1 MSVISI
7 ETAALSRSR
16 LAKGF
21 NGDSINLNRRVSS
34 VEEMNNG
41 YRAAGKIAP
50 PCVCTV
56 ASAPVKGVAAGAVTA
71 FDDYS
76 HTIYKLRADA
86 QGEMKRYMDDMSA
99 VAAECGVKELS
110 LASVCVFSDKILAS
124 SVGSVKVFVC
134 SHAGVS
140 EISSDNGEFKFSD
153 LSDLQD
159 GGFIV
164 VLGAE
169 CAAYADA
176 ELIGIVTSQSD
187 NIKAVSKALFTS
199 LNKVAGNADIT
210 AVFFKITA
218 EDKAVKPESAVAA
231 AAVETVIEKKAEDK
245 PEVKK
250 EAAAEEKT
258 AENKND
264 EEKAND
270 ESIENAEN
278 EESASS
284 EDSSF
289 DEDDV
294 FAEFDDEEEEESD
307 KKQLSAGKKLLG
319 LIPFIVLAA
328 LVGIVLAVYVFTGP
342 KKDDL
347 MKTTTPSSDID
358 ANADIN
364 EPVTEH
370 DTKNNEETTTETET
384 TTAASGQT
392 TTTQAN
398 AQTTTT
404 RANNNQPQP
413 PTVPPTTPPTAPP
426 TQPPTTPS
434 TAPPTTEATT
444 TPPTTNPPTT
454 QPTTRITDQGNHKPF
469 G

>member
-7 ETAALSRSR
+7 ETAALSKSR
-16 LAKGF
+16 LTKGF

-86 QGEMKRYMDDMSA
+86 QSEMKRYTDDMSA

-110 LASVCVFSDKILAS
+110 LASVCIFSDKILAS
-124 SVGSVKVFVC
+124 SAGRVKVFVC
-134 SHAGVS
+134 SQSGVS
-140 EISSDNGEFKFSD
+140 EISSDSGEFKFSD
-153 LSDLQD
+153 LSDLSD

-199 LNKVAGNADIT
+199 LNKVAGGADIT

-218 EDKAVKPESAVAA
+218 SKKALDPDIAEAA
-231 AAVETVIEKKAEDK
+231 AAETVIDKKAEDK
-245 PEVKK
+245 PEIKQEPAADEKPAEK
-250 EAAAEEKT
+250 E
-258 AENKND
+258 ND
-264 EEKAND
+264 EEKVND
-270 ESIENAEN
+270 ESSENAE
-278 EESASS
+278 SAAYD
-284 EDSSF
+284 DSSF
-289 DEDDV
+289 DEDDI
-294 FAEFDDEEEEESD
+294 FAEFDDEDEEENE
-307 KKQLSAGKKLLG
+307 KKQLSVGKKLIG

-347 MKTTTPSSDID
+347 MKTTTPASDID
-358 ANADIN
+358 ANAGID
-364 EPVTEH
+364 EPVTEP
-370 DTKNNEETTTETET
+370 DSKNSEETTTEAET
-384 TTAASGQT
+384 TTATPGQT
-392 TTTQAN
+392 TTTQA
-398 AQTTTT
+398 AGHTTT
-404 RANNNQPQP
+404 RANNNNTQPNTQP
-413 PTVPPTTPPTAPP
+413 PTTHPTAPPTEPPTTPPTAPP
-426 TQPPTTPS
+426 TTEPP
-434 TAPPTTEATT
+434 T
-444 TPPTTNPPTT
+444 TPPTTNSPTT

>member
-7 ETAALSRSR
+7 ETAALSKSR

-56 ASAPVKGVAAGAVTA
+56 ASAPIKGVAAGAVTA

-86 QGEMKRYMDDMSA
+86 QGEMKRYSDDMAS
-99 VAAECGVKELS
+99 VAAECGVNELS

-124 SVGSVKVFVC
+124 SVGRVKIFVR
-134 SHAGVS
+134 SQSGVS

-169 CAAYADA
+169 CAAYADT
-176 ELIGIVTSQSD
+176 ELIEIVTSQSD

-199 LNKVAGNADIT
+199 LNKVAKGADIT

-218 EDKAVKPESAVAA
+218 DKKSVEPETVVS
-231 AAVETVIEKKAEDK
+231 AAVEDVPVTEKEADAK
-245 PEVKK
+245 PEDTEEPAFD
-250 EAAAEEKT
+250 EASDANAAEEEDINGNDA
-258 AENKND
+258 AENDDGPSSD
-264 EEKAND
+264 E
-270 ESIENAEN
+270 
-278 EESASS
+278 
-284 EDSSF
+284 SSF
-289 DEDDV
+289 DDDI
-294 FAEFDDEEEEESD
+294 FAEFDDEEEDESD
-307 KKQLSAGKKLLG
+307 KKQLSAGKKLIG

-347 MKTTTPSSDID
+347 MKTTASPSGIY
-358 ANADIN
+358 ANADAD
-364 EPVTEH
+364 EPVTEP
-370 DTKNNEETTTETET
+370 DSKNNEESTTAAET
-384 TTAASGQT
+384 TTAAPGQTTAAQASGQT
-392 TTTQAN
+392 TAARSNNTNTQPSGPSTQPSTAAPTTQ
-398 AQTTTT
+398 
-404 RANNNQPQP
+404 R
-413 PTVPPTTPPTAPP
+413 PTAPP
-426 TQPPTTPS
+426 TTQPTTQ
-434 TAPPTTEATT
+434 APT